1 MCRPRENGKPVMW
14 LVAGTL
20 LLAVTMPVAAA
31 GDASDHW
38 KFDATLYLWG
48 AGIDADTQTGGEIDI
63 SFDDILNDLD
73 MAFMGSVGARKG
85 KWSLAADT
93 IYLDISQDEGG
104 SETIPVLGPVTVER
118 TVDTDIDMK
127 ASITTF
133 GGGYNLVDNERVALD
148 LMAGG
153 RYAWVDVSVKLDLD
167 RAGTVLQTSRQ
178 EKVSDSKGVWDGI
191 VGARGEIH
199 LNDHWYL
206 PYYADVG
213 TGQSDLTWQALAG
226 VGYRFRWGD
235 VLAAYRYLDYDFDSN
250 FLLKNLTVSGPALGA
265 RFHF

>member
-1 MCRPRENGKPVMW
+1 MW
-14 LVAGTL
+14 LAAGTL

-31 GDASDHW
+31 DEASDQW
-38 KFDATLYLWG
+38 KFDAMLYLWG
-48 AGIDADTQTGGEIDI
+48 AGIDADTQAGGEIDI

-104 SETIPVLGPVTVER
+104 SETIPVLGPVTAER
-118 TVDTDIDMK
+118 TVDADIDMK

-178 EKVSDSKGVWDGI
+178 EKVSDTKGVWDGI